1 MRVVHGLKGDP
12 GVIAIEVAV
21 LDKILDGVDD
31 LHTTV
36 LVICRL
42 LNWLSGID
50 HIRASEGWPVPI
62 VLPTLESGLIG
73 RFFAHNNLFDLGVG
87 RLTLDGFVCVKVFK
101 MGRRERRGKR
111 VCFRS
116 EESGREM
123 RTVNW
128 VCI

>member
-1 MRVVHGLKGDP
+1 MGVVHGLEGDS

-36 LVICRL
+36 LVICPL
-42 LNWLSGID
+42 LNWSSGVD
-50 HIRASEGWPVPI
+50 HIRASEGLPVPI

-87 RLTLDGFVCVKVFK
+87 
-101 MGRRERRGKR
+101 
-111 VCFRS
+111 
-116 EESGREM
+116 
-123 RTVNW
+123 
-128 VCI
+128 